1 MNYREAPAAE
11 NVNFRTEYTCNGR
24 GGCDFSTAVTAVMNS
39 SLSEKDRS
47 RALLLIETV
56 KDEATTHNMDG
67 FSYNKE
73 YEKSLFYLE
82 NKTPREARRD
92 GKTTVGYVHRENLD
106 RLEAQMASNRSW
118 LSRFWPW
125 S

>member
-1 MNYREAPAAE
+1 MSTPLSPAQINLFMNYREAPAAE

-73 YEKSLFYLE
+73 YEKE
-82 NKTPREARRD
+82 NPQDLNRPTPPISKKE
-92 GKTTVGYVHRENLD
+92 GPGT
-106 RLEAQMASNRSW
+106 
-118 LSRFWPW
+118 
-125 S
+125 